1 MIFVVKRYRQMV
13 RQRTLTPS
21 FPGSSPGSAA
31 KASELRMP
39 FLLSKAYEIKGLQVL
54 SIFCAGL
61 LVGSIYGNVRGNQSF
76 SEKIG
81 QLIGQFFLRCLSA
94 SVAVGFICR

>member
-39 FLLSKAYEIKGLQVL
+39 FLRVQECTNLGKEVIISVIKDD
-54 SIFCAGL
+54 
-61 LVGSIYGNVRGNQSF
+61 N
-76 SEKIG
+76 E
-81 QLIGQFFLRCLSA
+81 
-94 SVAVGFICR
+94 